1 MAEENLIA
9 EEDQDYIDNLP
20 SVNEDDDDKVYVEKP
35 PVLQI
40 NEQTKREDLI
50 DESDK
55 EYINNLGTNPDVFP
69 KEIPDNNTQSVERN
83 EPNKNLSLLD
93 DKETRKDRRDSP
105 KNTLNVA
112 DALMGVYKDVAPKM
126 LGGNTNYEKVNRYFY
141 REAEKSCRCYKK

>member
-20 SVNEDDDDKVYVEKP
+20 SINEDDDDKVYVEKP

-55 EYINNLGTNPDVFP
+55 E
-69 KEIPDNNTQSVERN
+69 
-83 EPNKNLSLLD
+83 
-93 DKETRKDRRDSP
+93 
-105 KNTLNVA
+105 
-112 DALMGVYKDVAPKM
+112 
-126 LGGNTNYEKVNRYFY
+126 
-141 REAEKSCRCYKK
+141 